1 MPRVVHFELAVD
13 DAERAAAF
21 YRNVFGWKVDK
32 WEGPMDYWL
41 ITTGNSDERGI
52 DGAFTQRSEGFKN
65 TVNTID
71 VQALDEHLAQIEAQG
86 GKILMP
92 KSPVPGIGWLAYAE
106 DTEGNVFGMMQMD
119 PTVQDNGLTA

>member
-13 DAERAAAF
+13 DAERAATF

-41 ITTGNSDERGI
+41 ITTGSSDERGI
-52 DGAFTQRSEGFKN
+52 DGAFTQRSEGFRN

-92 KSPVPGIGWLAYAE
+92 KGPVPGVGWLAYAE

-119 PTVQDNGLTA
+119 PSAH

>member
-21 YRNVFGWKVDK
+21 YRNVFGWKIDK

-52 DGAFTQRSEGFKN
+52 DGAFTHRSEGFKN

-92 KSPVPGIGWLAYAE
+92 KGPVPGIGWLAYAE

>member
-13 DAERAAAF
+13 DAERAATF

-41 ITTGNSDERGI
+41 ITTGSSDERGI
-52 DGAFTQRSEGFKN
+52 DGAFTQRSEGFRN
-65 TVNTID
+65 TVNMID

-92 KSPVPGIGWLAYAE
+92 KGPVPGVGWLAYAE

-119 PTVQDNGLTA
+119 PSAH